1 MIKNIGFLIFI
12 SLFGLLTTMAQPQKN
27 ILIGD
32 DIQLI
37 HLQDSVYVHVTWYH
51 LDNFGRFS
59 SNGLILIKDGQA
71 LMIDTP
77 MDNVMTERLARFLKD
92 SLSVSVTRLI
102 TGHFHD
108 DCLGGLEYLQSIG
121 VESIAN
127 SRTIAKCEVLDLPIP
142 STSFTDSLTFDFN
155 GVQIDCQYFG
165 AGHSFD
171 NITVWIP
178 GNKIL
183 FGGCLVKSMDSK
195 GLGNLS
201 DAIVSDW
208 DITIKKVMKRYSV
221 FKIVIPGH
229 GDIGGTELLTHTI
242 ELVEKEKAK

>member
-12 SLFGLLTTMAQPQKN
+12 SLFGLLTTIAQPQKK

-32 DIQLI
+32 DIQLM

-51 LDNFGRFS
+51 LDNYGRFS
-59 SNGLILIKDGQA
+59 SNGLIIIKDGHA

-127 SRTIAKCEVLDLPIP
+127 SRTIAKCEERDLPIP

-171 NITVWIP
+171 NITVWFP

-221 FKIVIPGH
+221 IKIVIPGH
-229 GDIGGTELLTHTI
+229 GDIGGTELLTHTL